1 MPGLPHRG
9 HSGHPHLFLK
19 AAARTTRGMENPLS
33 SILTPQ
39 RLFASLVPH
48 LLLPASLLTL

>member
-19 AAARTTRGMENPLS
+19 AARTTRGMENPLP

-39 RLFASLVPH
+39 RLFAYLVPH